1 MANES
6 ISAISGSGSG
16 NLDPTQ
22 ATTYNND
29 TITSMLVNGNLDPKF
44 ATMLLNQMTSN
55 NVNSILF
62 GSESNNETSSTAF
75 MDFGLDSTSSS
86 NTSSN
91 VNDILGVSSNT
102 YVTPQFQ
109 MSVYSSLIGKTVTAI
124 NPSTGKEITDKV
136 TSVQMQNGS
145 VMININGIIVPPANL
160 TKIKK

>member
-1 MANES
+1 MASEQ

-22 ATTYNND
+22 ANSFNNNE
-29 TITSMLVNGNLDPKF
+29 ITSMLVKGNLDPKF

-75 MDFGLDSTSSS
+75 MDFGLQGVSSS
-86 NTSSN
+86 NTATN
-91 VNDILGVSSNT
+91 VNDILGVSSNN
-102 YVTPQFQ
+102 YVTPQFE

-136 TSVQMQNGS
+136 SSVQLQNGS
-145 VMININGIIVPPANL
+145 VMLNINGVMVPPQNI
-160 TKIKK
+160 TKIK